1 MHVVILYDTTLH
13 CTLLHAYIADVTHS
27 CEAHASA
34 GCESCVNC
42 VDKCVQCVQRAKGM
56 EESKGVVCE
65 YSQCTWNSHNGLHA
79 QHASRTELQLQAM
92 QLPVDA
98 YFDAIVS
105 D

>member
-1 MHVVILYDTTLH
+1 MHIVFLYDTALH
-13 CTLLHAYIADVTHS
+13 CTLLYAHIADVTHS

-34 GCESCVNC
+34 RCESCVNC
-42 VDKCVQCVQRAKGM
+42 VDKCVHGVEGV

-65 YSQCTWNSHNGLHA
+65 YSQCTWNSHHSLHA
-79 QHASRTELQLQAM
+79 QHASRTELHLQAM